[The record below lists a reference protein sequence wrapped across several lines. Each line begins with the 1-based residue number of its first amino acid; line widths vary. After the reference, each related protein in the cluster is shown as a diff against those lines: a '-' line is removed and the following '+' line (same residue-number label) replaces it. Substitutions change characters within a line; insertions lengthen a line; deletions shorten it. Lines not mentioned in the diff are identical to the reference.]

1 MPKTQVTQK
10 YGWFET
16 TEERAYDQ
24 SLEVAW
30 APASD
35 DYTDGFVNVGLRKRY
50 VKEYA
55 PGATNIPRMGQAWI
69 ERDGTTRVVVREE
82 EEKIG
87 LSRREINN
95 LIGDLKRAR
104 RAAFGEDK

>member
-1 MPKTQVTQK
+1 MPKTQITHQ
-10 YGWFET
+10 YGWFPT

-24 SLEVAW
+24 SLEVHW
-30 APASD
+30 MHEVG

-55 PGATNIPRMGQAWI
+55 AGSTDIPRIGQAWV
-69 ERDGTTRVVVREE
+69 ERDGTTRVVVRTE

-104 RAAFGEDK
+104 RQAFGEDK